1 LIFCS
6 RRDVWE
12 LFENL
17 PRLINR
23 VKMLLRYADLA
34 SKAKGKKKNP
44 TLPPPFISILSS
56 LEILSP

>member
-1 LIFCS
+1 MF
-6 RRDVWE
+6 RE

-34 SKAKGKKKNP
+34 SKAKEKRKNQP
-44 TLPPPFISILSS
+44 SPPFISILSS